1 MNWKPVEMQI
11 AIPRTQES
19 STLQHQQQQRP
30 VTEQAMLN
38 DQAQRLMEKSR
49 ERNAQVESSQDARIR
64 NQHHEGGNHAERDG
78 SDNSHSEQKQ
88 DETEQVM
95 VPAQH
100 PFKGKHIDFMC

>member
-1 MNWKPVEMQI
+1 MLAFAINIMKVGTMQ
-11 AIPRTQES
+11 
-19 STLQHQQQQRP
+19 
-30 VTEQAMLN
+30 N
-38 DQAQRLMEKSR
+38 
-49 ERNAQVESSQDARIR
+49 
-64 NQHHEGGNHAERDG
+64 DG